1 MGSGSRGMHFSPRR
15 RTAVVLVGEG
25 TGAAYLVGAMRALD
39 AAGVRIDVV
48 LGRGAGALVAAF
60 SGLGAEDKIDGEGG
74 LLDAAA
80 RVRPFRIAPIHRF
93 AALCLATSFAFFAA
107 PALLGLVAVVVLPVQ
122 ALVRGIFPAA
132 AAGSPSWLSG
142 LVSVVEPYYLP
153 AVALPVIVLFLAF
166 SARGLR
172 LLWRGRGRR
181 PGFSALFPPPFDLDP
196 LEGLLSNRLWQL
208 ARGTATE
215 ERPRDRWA
223 LSEAYVQLLASGL
236 GQHGFREIVLYALDT
251 DTGEE
256 VPFIALKERFAKKMA
271 SDLGPGRKE
280 PIDLSGEGASI
291 LFDALIAALTPPG
304 LAPEV
309 GIRLPRGTKLGG
321 EVHRFASSLSTGGEA
336 LPDAVATGAEQIF
349 YVTSTAAGSRVSG
362 TLWERISVG
371 GLRTSLERDL
381 LWAAERTE
389 VPVFV
394 VRPES
399 ERLAPYELEGR
410 PQLGGGRL
418 SPSALVDQGARD
430 VERLFVRPVLGE
442 ELSPLPREA
451 TAPVDREWKAGPKEL

>member
-1 MGSGSRGMHFSPRR
+1 MHFSPRR

-80 RVRPFRIAPIHRF
+80 RIRPFRIAPIYRF
-93 AALCLATSFAFFAA
+93 ATLCLATSFAFFAA

-132 AAGSPSWLSG
+132 WLSG
-142 LVSVVEPYYLP
+142 LVSAVEPYYLP
-153 AVALPVIVLFLAF
+153 AVALPVIVLFLWF
-166 SARGLR
+166 SARCLR

-181 PGFSALFPPPFDLDP
+181 PGFSDLFPPPFSLDP
-196 LEGLLSNRLWQL
+196 LERLLSNRLWQL

-215 ERPRDRWA
+215 ERPRDRRA

-256 VPFIALKERFAKKMA
+256 VPFIALKERFAKQMA
-271 SDLGPGRKE
+271 SDRGPGRTE

-291 LFDALIAALTPPG
+291 LFDVLIAALTPPG
-304 LAPEV
+304 LAPEL
-309 GIRLPRGTKLGG
+309 GIRLPRGTRLGG

-349 YVTSTAAGSRVSG
+349 YITSAAAGSRVSG

-371 GLRTSLERDL
+371 GVKTSLERDS

-399 ERLAPYELEGR
+399 ERLAPYEVEGR

-442 ELSPLPREA
+442 DLSPLSREA
-451 TAPVDREWKAGPKEL
+451 TVPVDRDWKAGPKEL

>member
-1 MGSGSRGMHFSPRR
+1 MK
-15 RTAVVLVGEG
+15 
-25 TGAAYLVGAMRALD
+25 ALD

-60 SGLGAEDKIDGEGG
+60 AGLNAEDKIDGDGG
-74 LLDAAA
+74 ILDAAA
-80 RVRPFRIAPIHRF
+80 RVRPFRIAPLYRF

-107 PALLGLVAVVVLPVQ
+107 PALLGLVSVVVLPFQ

-142 LVSVVEPYYLP
+142 LVSAVEPYYLP
-153 AVALPVIVLFLAF
+153 AVALPVIVLFLAI
-166 SARGLR
+166 SARSLR
-172 LLWRGRGRR
+172 MLWRGRGRR
-181 PGFSALFPPPFDLDP
+181 PGLADLFPPPFDLAP
-196 LEGLLSNRLWQL
+196 LERLLATRLWQV

-215 ERPRDRWA
+215 ERPRDPRT

-236 GQHGFREIVLYALDT
+236 GQQGFREIVLYALDT

-256 VPFIALKERFAKKMA
+256 VPFVLLKERFAKKMA
-271 SDLGPGRKE
+271 ANPGSERTE
-280 PIDLSGEGASI
+280 PIDLSGEGAVI
-291 LFDALIAALTPPG
+291 LFDAVIAALTPPG

-309 GIRLPRGTKLGG
+309 GIRLPRGSKLGG
-321 EVHRFASSLSTGGEA
+321 EVHRFASSLSTGGGA

-349 YVTSTAAGSRVSG
+349 YVTSAAPGSRISG

-371 GLRTSLERDL
+371 GVKTSLERDL

-389 VPVFV
+389 FPVFV
-394 VRPES
+394 VRPDS
-399 ERLAPYELEGR
+399 ERLAPYEIEGR

-418 SPSALVDQGARD
+418 SPRALVDQGVRD

-442 ELSPLPREA
+442 ELAPLPREA
-451 TAPVDREWKAGPKEL
+451 TVPVDRDWEAGPKEL

>member
-1 MGSGSRGMHFSPRR
+1 MGSGARGVHFSPRR
-15 RTAVVLVGEG
+15 RTAVVLSGEG
-25 TGAAYLVGAMRALD
+25 TGAAYLVGVMRALD

-60 SGLGAEDKIDGEGG
+60 SGLGAEDKIDAEGG

-80 RVRPFRIAPIHRF
+80 RVSPFRVAPFYRF
-93 AALCLATSFAFFAA
+93 AGLCLSTSFACFAA
-107 PALLGLVAVVVLPVQ
+107 PALLGLVSVVVLPIQ
-122 ALVRGIFPAA
+122 SLVRGIAPAA
-132 AAGSPSWLSG
+132 AAGNPGWLSD
-142 LVSVVEPYYLP
+142 LVSAVEPYYLP

-166 SARGLR
+166 TARCLR
-172 LLWRGRGRR
+172 LLWRARGRR
-181 PGFSALFPPPFDLDP
+181 PGLSDLFPPPFDLDP
-196 LEGLLSNRLWQL
+196 LERILSSRLWQL
-208 ARGTATE
+208 SRGTASE
-215 ERPRDRWA
+215 ERPRDRRA
-223 LSEAYVQLLASGL
+223 LSEAYVQLLGSGL
-236 GQHGFREIVLYALDT
+236 GQQGFREIVLYALDT

-256 VPFIALKERFAKKMA
+256 VPFVALKERFAKKMA
-271 SDLGPGRKE
+271 ADPPPGRRE
-280 PIDLSGEGASI
+280 PIDLSGEGASV

-321 EVHRFASSLSTGGEA
+321 EVHRFASSLSTGGA
-336 LPDAVATGAEQIF
+336 AIPDAVATGAEQIF
-349 YVTSTAAGSRVSG
+349 YVTSAAAGSRVSG
-362 TLWERISVG
+362 SLWERVSIG
-371 GLRTSLERDL
+371 ALRASLERDL
-381 LWAAERTE
+381 LWAAESTD

-399 ERLAPYELEGR
+399 ERLAPYELQGR
-410 PQLGGGRL
+410 PQPGGGRL

-451 TAPVDREWKAGPKEL
+451 TMPVDREWEAGPKEL

>member
-1 MGSGSRGMHFSPRR
+1 
-15 RTAVVLVGEG
+15 VVLVGEG
-25 TGAAYLVGAMRALD
+25 TGAAYLVGAMRALG

-80 RVRPFRIAPIHRF
+80 RVRPFRIALIYRF

-132 AAGSPSWLSG
+132 WLSG
-142 LVSVVEPYYLP
+142 LVSAVEPYYLP
-153 AVALPVIVLFLAF
+153 AVALPIIVLFLAF
-166 SARGLR
+166 SARCLR

-181 PGFSALFPPPFDLDP
+181 PGVSDLFPPPFSLDP
-196 LEGLLSNRLWQL
+196 LERLLSNRLWQL

-291 LFDALIAALTPPG
+291 LFDALIAALTPLG

-309 GIRLPRGTKLGG
+309 GLRLPREAKLGG

-336 LPDAVATGAEQIF
+336 LPDAFATGAEQVF
-349 YVTSTAAGSRVSG
+349 YITSAAAGSRVSG

-371 GLRTSLERDL
+371 GLKTSLERDL
-381 LWAAERTE
+381 LWAAERPE

-418 SPSALVDQGARD
+418 SPNALVDQGARD

-442 ELSPLPREA
+442 ELSPLSREA
-451 TAPVDREWKAGPKEL
+451 TVPVDREWEAGPKEL

>member
-1 MGSGSRGMHFSPRR
+1 MVSGSRGAHFSPRR

-39 AAGVRIDVV
+39 AAGIRIDVV

-60 SGLGAEDKIDGEGG
+60 AGLNAEDKIDGEGG

-80 RVRPFRIAPIHRF
+80 RVRPYRIAPLYRF

-107 PALLGLVAVVVLPVQ
+107 PALLGLISVVVLPVQ
-122 ALVRGIFPAA
+122 ALIRGLFPAA
-132 AAGSPSWLSG
+132 SASSPSWLSG
-142 LVSVVEPYYLP
+142 AVSAVEPYYLA
-153 AVALPVIVLFLAF
+153 AVALPVILLFLAF
-166 SARGLR
+166 SARCLR
-172 LLWRGRGRR
+172 FLWRGKGRR
-181 PGFSALFPPPFDLDP
+181 PGFSDLFPPPFDLEP
-196 LEGLLSNRLWQL
+196 LERLLSSRLWQL

-215 ERPRDRWA
+215 ERPRDRGA

-236 GQHGFREIVLYALDT
+236 GQHGFREVVLYALDS

-256 VPFIALKERFAKKMA
+256 IPFVALKEKFTKKMQ
-271 SDLGPGRKE
+271 LEPGPGRRE
-280 PIDLSGEGASI
+280 PIDLSGEGAPI
-291 LFDALIAALTPPG
+291 LFDAIIAALTPPG

-309 GIRLPRGTKLGG
+309 GLRLPRGSKLGG
-321 EVHRFASSLSTGGEA
+321 EVHRFVSSLSTGGEA
-336 LPDAVATGAEQIF
+336 LPDAVAAGAEQIF
-349 YVTSTAAGSRVSG
+349 YVTSAASGGRVSG
-362 TLWERISVG
+362 TLWERLSTG
-371 GLRTSLERDL
+371 GVKTSLERDL
-381 LWAAERTE
+381 LWAEESTE

-394 VRPES
+394 VRPDS

-418 SPSALVDQGARD
+418 SASALVDQGARD

-442 ELSPLPREA
+442 EIPPVHREA
-451 TAPVDREWKAGPKEL
+451 TVPVDRGWKAGPKEL

>member
-1 MGSGSRGMHFSPRR
+1 MGSGSRGVHFSPRR
-15 RTAVVLVGEG
+15 RTAVVLSGEG
-25 TGAAYLVGAMRALD
+25 TGAAYLVGVMRALD

-60 SGLGAEDKIDGEGG
+60 SGLGAEDKIDAEGG

-80 RVRPFRIAPIHRF
+80 RVPPFRVAPLYRF
-93 AALCLATSFAFFAA
+93 AGLCLSTSFACFAA
-107 PALLGLVAVVVLPVQ
+107 PALLGLVSVVVLPIQ
-122 ALVRGIFPAA
+122 ALVRGIAPAA
-132 AAGSPSWLSG
+132 AAGNPGWLSD
-142 LVSVVEPYYLP
+142 LVSAVEPYYLP

-166 SARGLR
+166 SARSLH
-172 LLWRGRGRR
+172 LLWRERGRR
-181 PGFSALFPPPFDLDP
+181 PGLSDLFPPPFDLDP
-196 LEGLLSNRLWQL
+196 LERILSSRLWQL
-208 ARGTATE
+208 SRGTATE
-215 ERPRDRWA
+215 ERPRDRRA
-223 LSEAYVQLLASGL
+223 LSEAYVQLLGSGL
-236 GQHGFREIVLYALDT
+236 GQQGFREIVVYALDT

-271 SDLGPGRKE
+271 ADPPAGRRE
-280 PIDLSGEGASI
+280 PIDLSGEGASV

-321 EVHRFASSLSTGGEA
+321 EVHRFASSLSTGGPA
-336 LPDAVATGAEQIF
+336 IPDAVATGAEQIF
-349 YVTSTAAGSRVSG
+349 YVTSAAAGSRVSG
-362 TLWERISVG
+362 SLWERISIG
-371 GLRTSLERDL
+371 ALRASLERDL
-381 LWAAERTE
+381 LWAAGSTD

-399 ERLAPYELEGR
+399 ERLAPYELQGR
-410 PQLGGGRL
+410 PQPGGGRL

-442 ELSPLPREA
+442 ELSPLSREA
-451 TAPVDREWKAGPKEL
+451 TMPVDREWEAGPKEL